1 MKFTKYQGLGNDFII
16 IDEDISVE
24 KVKELCDRHFGIG
37 ADGLIVNSHH
47 EGLPYMKFFNADGSR
62 AKMCGNGIRCYAD
75 YLNKKNMDFSKIY
88 TLAGIKEITKVEQG
102 YKVFMGK
109 ANEEFLDKEYLK
121 FQLNSIYTGTNH
133 CVVITDENIDTL
145 NNVAPL
151 IQKNKNLFPDS
162 TNVNFVKVIN
172 NENIRVY
179 TYERGVG
186 ITLACGTGAVASAYL
201 TNKKNYTK
209 ANIKVDLLGGSLYIV
224 IEENGIYM
232 IGEAKKVFEGEIV

>member
-24 KVKELCDRHFGIG
+24 KIKKLCDRHFGIG
-37 ADGLIVNSHH
+37 ADGLIINSFYK
-47 EGLPYMKFFNADGSR
+47 GLPYMKFFNADGSV

-75 YLNKKNMDFSKIY
+75 YLNKKNIDFSKIY
-88 TLAGIKEITKVEQG
+88 TLAGIKEVTKVELG
-102 YKVFMGK
+102 YKVFMGS
-109 ANEEFLDKEYLK
+109 AVEEFLDKEYSQ
-121 FQLNSIYTGTNH
+121 FELNSIYTGTSH
-133 CVVITDENIDTL
+133 CVIITDENIDTL
-145 NNVAPL
+145 TKVAPL
-151 IQKNKNLFPDS
+151 IQKDKYLFSDS

-172 NENIRVY
+172 DENIRVY

-209 ANIKVDLLGGSLYIV
+209 SKVKVDLLGGSLYIL
-224 IEENGIYM
+224 IEEKGIYM